1 MRINYFLKHINM
13 FKKIRKMFSNK
24 KEEFNNGDDD
34 KGWHYFFIFLTV
46 FAIISFIFDILKY
59 TPVYE
64 NNVMKHIINANYWLS
79 YGIGSLFKIICG
91 IMFIHDSIEED
102 DPDNPCDDPDD
113 PDDPCNE
120 KSPLYLGIIVPIIL
134 FTSVIFDIIQFTPLM
149 QNNYINQLVTLNSN
163 MTVMGIMICKLIV
176 PPLLMIISV

>member
-1 MRINYFLKHINM
+1 
-13 FKKIRKMFSNK
+13 MFSNK
-24 KEEFNNGDDD
+24 KERFNNGDDD
-34 KGWHYFFIFLTV
+34 KGLYYFFIFLTV

-79 YGIGSLFKIICG
+79 YGICSLFKIAYG
-91 IMFIHDSIEED
+91 IAFIRDSIEED
-102 DPDNPCDDPDD
+102 DQDDPCN
-113 PDDPCNE
+113 PCNE

-163 MTVMGIMICKLIV
+163 TSVMGIMIFKLII
-176 PPLLMIISV
+176 PPVLMIISV